1 MAPSEPNYP
10 KPRII
15 SKTRDKTQKNSTP
28 TVPKIRNQLLDFEAQ
43 KKPRKGKVLIA
54 YITTRI
60 VTTHK
65 AKHELY
71 KPAW

>member
-1 MAPSEPNYP
+1 MVPLEPNYP
-10 KPRII
+10 NPRII
-15 SKTRDKTQKNSTP
+15 SETRDKTQKNSTP

-43 KKPRKGKVLIA
+43 KKPRKGKVLTA